1 MSATIDER
9 VVEMKFDNSDFEKNV
24 QTSMSTLDRLKQALK
39 MDNARDSIESINRAT
54 RNLDFSGAASG
65 IEVLKD
71 RFSTL
76 GVVGM
81 SVIQNLTDKALNLG
95 IAFATKIPSMIT
107 QGGWNRAMNIEN
119 AHFQLQGLIDDE
131 KEVVAVMNQASESV
145 NGTAYSY
152 DAAAK
157 AASMFAATGLKSGK
171 EMENALKGIAGLAAT
186 TNSDYESISNIFT
199 TVAGNGRLMG
209 DQLNQLSYRG
219 MNAAAALAKYFNG
232 VRDGS
237 IQASESVKKTLESIT
252 GSQSGIIQ
260 TAEEIQKSLDKQYEA
275 AQKAYSKQYQAV
287 QKTLNKEYKEYQKTL
302 NKEYELKKEA
312 YQKEYDALKE
322 SLDAEINAQKE
333 ANSKRIEEANDAYDR
348 DVENYRKATDEKIA
362 LIDKEYAENLKL
374 IDEEA
379 YNRLKAIDDE
389 INGINAQ
396 TEAEEK
402 ARKEQERANK
412 LASLTQAVNS
422 AKSVSARQKAEEALM
437 EYQEKIAQEEL
448 AEQRKARIN
457 ELREQKNAINE
468 EKELKK
474 EAAKEQRD
482 NAVESVK
489 EEYSAKMTEMQK
501 RHKEEMSELQKNL
514 NEQIEAMT
522 NSRNDRLNSLKKSQ
536 NEELEVF
543 KENQNEQLE
552 IYKEKQ
558 NEQLEALREANNEK
572 LKALKESLTEQTKA
586 TSKFSSAADVTEADI
601 REMVSQGL
609 ISFDVFSEAM
619 ATTFGDHAK
628 DANKTFNGALSNIR
642 AALARTGEAFYKD
655 IIVQEG
661 PAVQLFNNIRIKI
674 NEMNKALADFASD
687 SSKTINHFIM
697 HLSWFVAK
705 IPIDKITQIFV
716 NSFKSIANIFSG
728 IGSYIKPIMEA
739 FRLVFQF
746 DPDPIVTFSEKIL
759 DLTSQFKATYKETNT
774 LRTTFLS
781 IFSVIKSLIK
791 LFGAFMKP
799 IVDLLKPVK
808 DMNNDF
814 SSVFE
819 NIYNKLMHLNTTILS
834 TKETQEKFSEVG
846 KKVAKILKDT
856 YDKISPYIPSL
867 QDLADGLSK
876 VIEIIGSGILIISN
890 FVKNSEALQNT
901 FKIIKELVTSIGK
914 NALDT
919 IVNFIKAVTQ
929 SKNIDVSGFSS
940 LADVLNKLE
949 KPLRMLKDFGITV
962 FENLKKIVEPLG
974 KALKDLG
981 GYIWDILSSTNPL
994 ELLITMINTKLIS
1007 GIGESIFG
1015 LLNTITTSL
1024 INTALASISS
1034 FILQLVGFFGN
1045 LEQLDW
1051 MADMIKKISEA
1062 ILILA
1067 AAALVMASIPADDLG
1082 RATAAI
1088 TAMIT
1093 DLVAAFIM
1101 LRKFAGGSKMSS
1113 LGFDTKDKGFFG
1125 LFTKGNIKGFD
1136 TFYSI
1141 GQEIMEIAAAMLI
1154 LAAACKLLASIN
1166 VNDLVKGFT
1175 VVSAFL
1181 WEMTGIAIIINKSGA
1196 DKGVAGV
1203 GGALLGM
1210 SVAIL
1215 ILTSAVSKFG
1225 QMDTEKLAQGVL
1237 AVVGLIAALTGF
1249 VKLSSGAEHMMA
1261 IGVGLLITAEA
1272 VKILVKSVNIL
1283 SEMDIESAIQG
1294 VGAVGTLLLA
1304 LGLFV
1309 KLAGNAKHMIAVGL
1323 GILEVAGALY
1333 VISEAII
1340 SLSEVDIDSLVM
1352 SVIALG
1358 ILLGEIALVLN
1369 ALTASDAIAG
1379 LGALEVAGA
1388 LVLVAESL
1396 KKLDGMDMEGILV
1409 SVVALSAILWEIAAA
1424 LALVPVWAP
1433 VTALGF
1439 IEVAASMVI
1448 AAVALKKMADI
1459 PADRILDVSI
1469 AMAAII
1475 AEMIAALALV
1485 PPWAA
1490 ATALGFIVVAAAMV
1504 LAAQAL
1510 VAISAI
1516 DTDKM
1521 YNAVIGLG
1529 LVLAE
1534 MAIVVTAMGVV
1545 APEALA
1551 GAGVMFV
1558 VAASLAASAAV
1569 LLPAIIAFADAIER
1583 YADIDSER
1591 FKDGVIKIGGV
1602 IALLGLSLKSFNLL
1616 AYPSA
1621 KALQVVADA
1630 LLTLAPAIMMFS
1642 IINGKKLKDTFTQVA
1657 FGIAKFGL
1665 ALKTYGILDAAK
1677 AAAFKVLA
1685 TSISIFTPA
1694 IIALSLANLER
1705 VGEALTV
1712 LGKGMANFGKSLDQY
1727 KLLDA
1732 LRAQALVVLADAI
1745 NKLVPSLLMLS
1756 YLDGNKISDILIP
1769 IGMAF
1774 QNFGEALDA
1783 TPFWAPKNRSE
1794 AILNLTEGVRMLA
1807 DTLPKLVDLDQE
1819 KVSNVMTTIG
1829 YSFKA
1834 FSEALTGTP
1843 FWDPESRSDAIVNLT
1858 DGVKALGEA
1867 LPSLVDLDQDK
1878 VEAVMTTIGR
1888 AFKDFSDALSN
1899 TPFWAPENRSE
1910 AINNL
1915 ITGVQM
1921 LAETLPALTELD
1933 QEKMASSLS
1942 SIGTAFKDFSDAL
1955 NNTPFWGPE
1964 NRGNAIKILVG
1975 SIKELTDGLKYFI
1988 DAKMDPDSLATS
2000 IVTISSAFKQFGESL
2015 NSAPFWGVE
2024 DKGNAVATLSKSV
2037 KQLAEGLEYFI
2048 DHVDGEKVDDA
2059 ITKVKDSFVAF
2070 SSALKGT
2077 PWFNVEGRADSI
2089 VTLVNSIETLANG
2102 ISKFV
2107 ELSGENGAQS
2117 MTDIL
2122 SQVGTSLKDFGD
2134 AIKKTPFW
2142 GTGKRTDAL
2151 INLIDNLTLIA
2162 DVCAALKNVGS
2173 AQEVES
2179 LLSALSTGVT
2189 NMGTAI
2195 KEFRGVKESYIENLK
2210 TLCSVAND
2218 YIGIDTT
2225 SFSSSID
2232 TFKKLYDVV
2241 SLLQT
2246 INTASLNA
2254 VVSVLSSFSS
2264 NVTQTSSA
2272 ISVFVNTMV
2281 INLEQGVERITS
2293 AGSNMADAFFT
2304 GFINQSRISVIGTS
2318 LMICNLLAT
2327 NLRVYSSLL
2336 LGVGQEHGTAYI
2348 TGFAGVVLVQAMLVA
2363 LTLVLGIIAELK
2375 IQGIMFR
2382 MAGEENGQNYV
2393 KGFTENLLRGLVLVQ
2408 STITMML
2415 MTLKI
2420 MTIQFKTIGS
2430 DYAHAMI
2437 TGSLTT
2443 IQKEFVLINNNIL
2456 AILDKLNA
2464 YSNKFMIVGKSFT
2477 LSVFNGALMQFY
2489 AELPKVDNMIYRTI
2503 DALNTMTIKF
2513 RAIGQGYATNIIAA
2527 FSEMSEGF
2535 RVAGSNAAVG
2545 FVNGVYSRVGDAR
2558 NAGYAL
2564 GQAAY
2569 EAARSALDEH
2579 SPSRKMGEVGKFA
2592 GVGFINALSS
2602 YISDSYDVGE
2612 ELGVNVTDG
2621 LTDSIAENIDLD
2633 IFSPTVKPIMDMSE
2647 VNAGANKI
2655 DNMFGTYK
2663 TMGLISD
2670 ISFGDFS
2677 KQSMTDLMG
2686 SLISNSSSENTQ
2698 VVESIE
2704 SLRSDLASLSRV
2716 VSNLRVVMDT
2726 GSLVGAIAPS
2736 MDNALGQ
2743 MAAYHERGMS

>member
-24 QTSMSTLDRLKQALK
+24 QTSMSTLDKLKQALK
-39 MDNARDSIESINRAT
+39 MDNARDSIESINKAT
-54 RNLDFSGAASG
+54 NSLDFSGAASG
-65 IEVLKD
+65 IETLKD

-76 GVVGM
+76 GIVGM
-81 SVIQNLTDKALNLG
+81 SVIQNLTDKAMNF
-95 IAFATKIPSMIT
+95 AWSFATKIPAMIT
-107 QGGWNRAMNIEN
+107 QGGWNRAMNVEN
-119 AHFQLQGLIDDE
+119 ARFQLQGLISDA
-131 KEVVAVMNQASESV
+131 KEVELVMQNAKDSV
-145 NGTAYSY
+145 DGTAYAY
-152 DAAAK
+152 DSAAK
-157 AASMFAATGLKSGK
+157 AASMFAASGLKGG
-171 EMENALKGIAGLAAT
+171 EQMAGALRAVAGVAAT
-186 TNSDYESISNIFT
+186 VNADYDSIANIFT

-219 MNAAAALAKYFNG
+219 MNAAASLSKYFNDVNSG
-232 VRDGS
+232 TVK
-237 IQASESVKKTLESIT
+237 ASESV
-252 GSQSGIIQ
+252 
-260 TAEEIQKSLDKQYEA
+260 TAA
-275 AQKAYSKQYQAV
+275 
-287 QKTLNKEYKEYQKTL
+287 
-302 NKEYELKKEA
+302 
-312 YQKEYDALKE
+312 
-322 SLDAEINAQKE
+322 
-333 ANSKRIEEANDAYDR
+333 IEELTGGY
-348 DVENYRKATDEKIA
+348 
-362 LIDKEYAENLKL
+362 
-374 IDEEA
+374 
-379 YNRLKAIDDE
+379 E
-389 INGINAQ
+389 I
-396 TEAEEK
+396 
-402 ARKEQERANK
+402 
-412 LASLTQAVNS
+412 
-422 AKSVSARQKAEEALM
+422 
-437 EYQEKIAQEEL
+437 
-448 AEQRKARIN
+448 
-457 ELREQKNAINE
+457 
-468 EKELKK
+468 
-474 EAAKEQRD
+474 
-482 NAVESVK
+482 
-489 EEYSAKMTEMQK
+489 
-501 RHKEEMSELQKNL
+501 
-514 NEQIEAMT
+514 
-522 NSRNDRLNSLKKSQ
+522 
-536 NEELEVF
+536 
-543 KENQNEQLE
+543 
-552 IYKEKQ
+552 
-558 NEQLEALREANNEK
+558 
-572 LKALKESLTEQTKA
+572 
-586 TSKFSSAADVTEADI
+586 TEADL
-601 REMVSQGL
+601 REMVSDSK
-609 ISFDVFSEAM
+609 ISFEIFAEAM
-619 ATTFGDHAK
+619 STTFGDHAK

-642 AALARTGEAFYKD
+642 AALARTGEAFVKD
-655 IIVQEG
+655 LIVQEG

-687 SSKTINHFIM
+687 TSKTINGLITN
-697 HLSWFVAK
+697 LSKMVEK
-705 IPIDKITQIFV
+705 IPMDKITTIFV
-716 NSFKSIANIFSG
+716 NGMKSIGNVLKGVGTLIQPFIDALAMNFSFDIDG
-728 IGSYIKPIMEA
+728 
-739 FRLVFQF
+739 LVK
-746 DPDPIVTFSEKIL
+746 FSESLVNITEKMKL
-759 DLTSQFKATYKETNT
+759 SSKAAEYLMDIISN
-774 LRTTFLS
+774 
-781 IFSVIKSLIK
+781 SVIHVFIL
-791 LFGAFMKP
+791 GAKHISAFIKP
-799 IVDLLKPVK
+799 IVDLLKPTTNLSKSFESLMYSLAKATQKFALFTNGKSK
-808 DMNNDF
+808 DTLVEF
-814 SSVFE
+814 SNAGQKVADALKKVYDRVSPLVPTFDEIANVLKTVIGVIDYGVSSIINFVTTSEDLQRIFTSLKTIVTKVGEKIESVFKGIKDSLSGVDSE
-819 NIYNKLMHLNTTILS
+819 NVDKLRESFKLL
-834 TKETQEKFSEVG
+834 EKPLEAI
-846 KKVAKILKDT
+846 KKFAGWALKGIADLLEKI
-856 YDKISPYIPSL
+856 
-867 QDLADGLSK
+867 ADS
-876 VIEIIGSGILIISN
+876 SHM
-890 FVKNSEALQNT
+890 
-901 FKIIKELVTSIGK
+901 
-914 NALDT
+914 
-919 IVNFIKAVTQ
+919 
-929 SKNIDVSGFSS
+929 DVSGFSS
-940 LADVLNKLE
+940 LADVLGKLE
-949 KPLRMLKDFGITV
+949 KPLKMLKDFGIAV
-962 FENLKKIVEPLG
+962 FENLKRIVEPLG

-1034 FILQLVGFFGN
+1034 FVLQLVGLFGN
-1045 LEQLDW
+1045 LQQLDW
-1051 MADMIKKISEA
+1051 MADMIKKIAEA
-1062 ILILA
+1062 ILIIA
-1067 AAALVMASIPADDLG
+1067 AAALIMASIPADDLKK
-1082 RATAAI
+1082 ATSAI
-1088 TAMIT
+1088 TGMLIELAG
-1093 DLVAAFIM
+1093 AFM
-1101 LRKFAGGSKMSS
+1101 VLKKFAGSNMMESAGFSMKDGVFSHKM
-1113 LGFDTKDKGFFG
+1113 L
-1125 LFTKGNIKGFD
+1125 
-1136 TFYSI
+1136 YSF
-1141 GQEIMEIAAAMLI
+1141 GQEIMEIAASMVI
-1154 LAAACKLLASIN
+1154 LAVACKILASMDMD
-1166 VNDLVKGFT
+1166 DLTKGFT
-1175 VVSAFL
+1175 AISAFL
-1181 WEMTGIAIIINKSGA
+1181 WEMTGVAIVLEKSGA
-1196 DKGVAGV
+1196 NDSVKGV
-1203 GGALLGM
+1203 GGALMGM
-1210 SVAIL
+1210 ALAIL
-1215 ILTSAVSKFG
+1215 VLTKAVSTFG
-1225 QMDTEKLAQGVL
+1225 EMDTDKLVQGTL
-1237 AVVGLIAALTGF
+1237 AVAALLAALTGF
-1249 VKLSSGAEHMMA
+1249 VKLSSGAEYMMA
-1261 IGVGLLITAEA
+1261 IGVGLLLTAEA
-1272 VKILVKSVNIL
+1272 VKVLVKSVDIL
-1283 SEMDIESAIQG
+1283 SEMDIDAAIQG

-1333 VISEAII
+1333 VISEAIV

-1369 ALTASDAIAG
+1369 VLSASDAIAG

-1490 ATALGFIVVAAAMV
+1490 ATALGFIGVAAAMV

-1521 YNAVIGLG
+1521 YNAVVGLG

-1534 MAIVVTAMGVV
+1534 MAIVVTAMGIV

-1591 FKDGVIKIGGV
+1591 FKDGVIKIGEV
-1602 IALLGLSLKSFNLL
+1602 IALLGLSLKTFNLL

-1642 IINGKKLKDTFTQVA
+1642 MINGKKLKDTFTQVA

-1694 IIALSLANLER
+1694 IIALSMANLER

-1794 AILNLTEGVRMLA
+1794 AILNLTEGVKMLA
-1807 DTLPKLVDLDQE
+1807 DTLPSLVDLDQE

-1867 LPSLVDLDQDK
+1867 LPALTDLDQDK
-1878 VEAVMTTIGR
+1878 VEAVMTTIGK

-1933 QEKMASSLS
+1933 QEKMASALS

-1955 NNTPFWGPE
+1955 NNTTFWGPE

-1975 SIKELTDGLKYFI
+1975 SIKELADGLKYFI

-2232 TFKKLYDVV
+2232 TFKKLYDVM

-2254 VVSVLSSFSS
+2254 VVSALSSFAS

-2293 AGSNMADAFFT
+2293 AGSNMADAFFI
-2304 GFINQSRISVIGTS
+2304 GFSTHSLSAVIGASMALCT
-2318 LMICNLLAT
+2318 LLYNNLKI
-2327 NLRVYSSLL
+2327 YSSLL
-2336 LGVGQEHGTAYI
+2336 TNAGNEHGLAYISGFMQSTMVQSLMIASTIVMGIVAQLNIQSILLRKAGEDNGNEYTLGFAQTMIKGSALIQLSVMQLISSLSLLYTNFKLIGTSYATNMTNGFISGNNSTVPRIITMIEDILHYKLENFYDNFNTLGYGYALGVIYGAIDGTQKNLSRI
-2348 TGFAGVVLVQAMLVA
+2348 GTMIEQILR
-2363 LTLVLGIIAELK
+2363 ELND
-2375 IQGIMFR
+2375 M
-2382 MAGEENGQNYV
+2382 
-2393 KGFTENLLRGLVLVQ
+2393 
-2408 STITMML
+2408 S
-2415 MTLKI
+2415 
-2420 MTIQFKTIGS
+2420 S
-2430 DYAHAMI
+2430 
-2437 TGSLTT
+2437 
-2443 IQKEFVLINNNIL
+2443 
-2456 AILDKLNA
+2456 
-2464 YSNKFMIVGKSFT
+2464 
-2477 LSVFNGALMQFY
+2477 
-2489 AELPKVDNMIYRTI
+2489 
-2503 DALNTMTIKF
+2503 KF
-2513 RAIGQGYATNIIAA
+2513 RAIGQNYATSIISA

-2612 ELGVNVTDG
+2612 ELGINVTDG

-2647 VNAGANKI
+2647 VNAGANEI